1 MIRPPPPSTR
11 GMPPVASRQLL
22 EGASSIR
29 LLPSPAT
36 GIFTPFFY
44 HSITRKH
51 LQGAWGCLGG
61 GGLQGLCFA
70 AQWGWLISVPRN
82 PVVLSTLILSGSHLF
97 ISAWR
102 ARAAKST
109 IIFLLLCQ
117 YLQQAGEGGGREDGR
132 TPLKGLSDLKQSCN
146 TPLLQP

>member
-1 MIRPPPPSTR
+1 MTRPPPPSTR
-11 GMPPVASRQLL
+11 GMPLVASRQLL

-82 PVVLSTLILSGSHLF
+82 PVVLSTLIHTVWLPLVYICLEGSGSKKHNHFLASLPV
-97 ISAWR
+97 SAASWGR
-102 ARAAKST
+102 G
-109 IIFLLLCQ
+109 
-117 YLQQAGEGGGREDGR
+117 GEGGWTD
-132 TPLKGLSDLKQSCN
+132 TLKG
-146 TPLLQP
+146 TF